1 MRILATIAVV
11 SVLACGTANV
21 FAKDWNVSVGG
32 YTMSGGSYYGG
43 GTTSPTLAFDP
54 PNLTINAG
62 DTVTFTNLGGVAV
75 AHNVHADDDSFRCAN
90 GCRGVGGAT
99 GDPSA
104 AQWSSTVT
112 FTNAGVVNFHCDDHG
127 SMGMVGSITVNSVAA
142 VGQNIKAGISGNWDD
157 PSPNQG
163 GHGFQFEILPNNGM
177 LAIWF
182 VFNPAGTAQNWIY
195 MQGNYDPN
203 SNTTTLPAFLEQGS
217 GGAFPPHFDS
227 SMLNAV
233 PWGSVQFT
241 FTDCNNG
248 TAQWKSN
255 ATSLAAGYADVTF
268 PIQRLTTLAGT
279 TCP

>member
-1 MRILATIAVV
+1 MYFLAAGSV
-11 SVLACGTANV
+11 SATNQSVTVGTGADGMG
-21 FAKDWNVSVGG
+21 F
-32 YTMSGGSYYGG
+32 
-43 GTTSPTLAFDP
+43 SPKTV
-54 PNLTINAG
+54 TINAG
-62 DTVTFTNLGGVAV
+62 ENVTFSYAGNGIAG
-75 AHNVHADDDSFRCAN
+75 AHNVLADNNSFRCAKGCDDTGGN
-90 GCRGVGGAT
+90 GN
-99 GDPSA
+99 PSA
-104 AQWSSTVT
+104 AQWSFTRT
-112 FTNAGVVNFHCDDHG
+112 FNTAGTITYHCQVHGLMMSGSIVVNA
-127 SMGMVGSITVNSVAA
+127 VAPPPK
-142 VGQNIKAGISGNWDD
+142 QNINAGISGNWDD

-255 ATSLAAGYADVTF
+255 ATSLAAGYADITI